1 MVSFRRIIIVA
12 SFLVVSNTLL
22 RAAEIQPSSFLTL
35 PKEIQYKIFNKLS
48 PLELLDSCDVCH
60 SWMQDFCEIMESRL
74 KTDVPEDYRAMYDA
88 FLLEHLKTVLGQ
100 RGNLM
105 SLKEIFLPESKIV
118 INCFAKN
125 RAIIDLFKRSHF
137 EFKHAAKIMNK
148 DTYSF
153 PDCREWFI
161 NPKYDRGT
169 IDWNEFINV
178 FKMIEGIFVTR
189 SSVTSMVGRFVLIE
203 GSWERVFGAN
213 HYLMSSKS
221 HYPDGTVVDRDN
233 RKYCSRSSVVLKNEK
248 QSFLKIND
256 MIYFNN
262 DAIVE
267 LLDPISSSDSQTDT
281 SSSDSES
288 NE

>member
-1 MVSFRRIIIVA
+1 MGSFRRIIIAA
-12 SFLVVSNTLL
+12 SFLVVSNTIS

-35 PKEIQYKIFNKLS
+35 PKEAQYLIFSNLC
-48 PLELLDSCDVCH
+48 PLELLESCNVCH

-74 KTDVPEDYRAMYDA
+74 KSDVPEDYIAMYDT
-88 FLLEHLKTVLGQ
+88 FLLEHLKTVMGQ

-105 SLKEIFLPESKIV
+105 SLKEIFLPQIKIV
-118 INCFAKN
+118 INNFAKN

-148 DTYSF
+148 GTYSF
-153 PDCREWFI
+153 PDFRDWFI
-161 NPKYDRGT
+161 DSKYDRGT
-169 IDWNEFINV
+169 LDWNKFIDYI
-178 FKMIEGIFVTR
+178 KMIEGIFVTR
-189 SSVTSMVGRFVLIE
+189 SSDPSMVGRFVLIE

-233 RKYCSRSSVVLKNEK
+233 RKYCRRASVVLKNEK
-248 QSFLKIND
+248 QSFLKINN

-262 DAIVE
+262 NSIVE
-267 LLDPISSSDSQTDT
+267 LLDPMSSSGSQSYT